1 MNRVSKHL
9 NSVLIGS
16 LLGSLLVGCQALAPR
31 STTGVVETSSRSITQ
46 HSEHSLSQSSVE
58 SALDLPVITPAYEQ
72 FADESTTDVDPLLPA
87 GVNPEEVLS
96 EDGQVPTAS
105 SDISLD
111 PDLWQLTRENFG
123 LDHGLDNPR
132 IQAQLNWY
140 SRHPRYLDRMADRA
154 RRYYHYVLHQTI
166 ERGLP
171 SELALLPI
179 VESAYDPFAYSHG
192 RAAGPWQ
199 FIPMTAKRFQLK
211 HSWWYDGRR
220 DIQASTTAALDYLEL
235 LNNRFDGD
243 WLLALAA
250 YNAGGGNVS
259 KAVRKNRQRNRPI
272 DFWSLDLPDETSAYV
287 PKLIALAKLF
297 DSPESYGLT
306 LKSLPNQPYFAAIE
320 TESQIDLAKAAEL
333 AGVTIEEL
341 YLLNPGFNQWATD
354 PDGPHELLVPI
365 AQAEIFQQALQAYP
379 SDKRVSWAR
388 YKIKPGDNLITIAKN
403 NNTTVD
409 TLRSTNSI
417 SGNRIRAGQMLLIPQ
432 ASQQAKS
439 YVYSKGQRQ
448 VKQNQRIAL
457 RSGKD
462 KLAYSVRSGDSFWE
476 ISRKYG
482 VAVRELAAW
491 NQMAPGD
498 PLKIGQKLV
507 IWQPAGTVSSQTLVA
522 SGSDRQVIR
531 KIGYK
536 VRNGESFALI
546 ADKFNVNLNDIKR
559 WNSAAAKAKYLK
571 PGQSLTLYVDVTR
584 LR

>member
-1 MNRVSKHL
+1 MNTLSKHRSRL
-9 NSVLIGS
+9 SIGLLFTSVIA
-16 LLGSLLVGCQALAPR
+16 GCQTLMPLAEPTAAETQQTAIVQ
-31 STTGVVETSSRSITQ
+31 TTVQTSIEPT
-46 HSEHSLSQSSVE
+46 H
-58 SALDLPVITPAYEQ
+58 AIPVITPAYEQ
-72 FADESTTDVDPLLPA
+72 FSEQPELPVTTEPEQVVSQPELLVEPLPESA
-87 GVNPEEVLS
+87 
-96 EDGQVPTAS
+96 
-105 SDISLD
+105 

-123 LDHGLDNPR
+123 LDHSIDNPR
-132 IQAQLNWY
+132 TQAQLNWY
-140 SRHPRYLDRMADRA
+140 SRHPKYLDRMADRA

-199 FIPMTAKRFQLK
+199 FIPMTAKRFKLK

-235 LNNRFDGD
+235 LNKRFDGD

-259 KAVRKNRQRNRPI
+259 KAVRKNRERGLPI
-272 DFWSLDLPDETSAYV
+272 DFWSLKLPKETSAYV

-297 DSPESYGLT
+297 DAPESYNLT
-306 LKSLPNQPYFAAIE
+306 LKSLPNQPYFTAVD
-320 TESQIDLAKAAEL
+320 TGSQIDLAKAAQL
-333 AGVTIEEL
+333 AEISIEEL

-354 PDGPHELLVPI
+354 PEGPHQLLIPFDK
-365 AQAEIFQQALQAYP
+365 AETFQLALQDYP
-379 SDKRVSWAR
+379 ADKRVSWAR
-388 YKIKPGDNLITIAKN
+388 YKIKPGDSLISIAKRH
-403 NNTTVD
+403 NTTVD

-417 SGNRIRAGQMLLIPQ
+417 SGNRIRAGQMMLIPK
-432 ASQQAKS
+432 ASQQAKT
-439 YVYSKGQRQ
+439 YAYSQGQRQ
-448 VKQNQRIAL
+448 AKKNQRIAL

-462 KLAYSVRSGDSFWE
+462 KLSYKVRSGDSFWK
-476 ISRKYG
+476 ISRQYG
-482 VAVRELAAW
+482 VGTRELAAW

-507 IWQPAGTVSSQTLVA
+507 IWQPAGTVSSQTTLA
-522 SGSDRQVIR
+522 SSGNRQVIR

-536 VRNGESFALI
+536 VRNGDSLARI
-546 ADKFNVNLNDIKR
+546 ASKFSVNLNDIKR
-559 WNSAAAKAKYLK
+559 WNSKAAQAKYLK
-571 PGQSLTLYVDVTR
+571 PGQHLTLYVDVTQ